1 MEKVLNQEEIDAMV
15 RAARPGGGA
24 AAVATGPVFQPWDI
38 RQAGQVG
45 REQLR
50 AINQLHELFA
60 RNLTHSIGAYLR
72 IVFDCSLVSAEH
84 LTYREFLQRIPEKT
98 YLASCD
104 LVPVGVIALL
114 QLDLAIAFPIID
126 VLLGGEGQG
135 GDPVRDITE
144 IEEQVIESVVRM
156 ICRELQITW
165 EAISLEFN
173 FGQRQQ
179 ISQAQRLMPPD
190 EKNLCMS
197 FEIKMS
203 ETRGT
208 LNLAVPAVISN
219 ALLRKI
225 SADLSYQRPHGPIE
239 ARRRRGGEAQGHF
252 TVHGPASH
260 DRVPQIGIDRGQK
273 VGSTFKGDGLCG
285 DLGEHVLG
293 AGFPG
298 FQPGLQLGC
307 KLFARSFGH
316 GSPAGGVAGSG
327 ERTRAARRALTRTGA
342 AVHRRTSST
351 CRTAGAEAFLE
362 KGSTV
367 PGVSSASDCKGT

>member
-15 RAARPGGGA
+15 RAARSGNPAGGSVTA
-24 AAVATGPVFQPWDI
+24 GPVVQPWDI

-50 AINQLHELFA
+50 SINQLHELFA

-104 LVPVGVIALL
+104 LAPVGVLSLL

-126 VLLGGEGQG
+126 VLLGGEGKG
-135 GDPVRDITE
+135 SEAVRDITE
-144 IEEQVIESVVRM
+144 IEEQVLESIVRI
-156 ICRELQITW
+156 ICRELQTTW

-179 ISQAQRLMPPD
+179 ISQAQRLMVPD
-190 EKNLCMS
+190 EKNLCLS

-208 LNLAVPAVISN
+208 LNLAVPAVVSN

-225 SADLSYQRPHGPIE
+225 SADLSYQRPHSPIE
-239 ARRRRGGEAQGHF
+239 ARRQIEKKLLDCPFSVELSLPHL
-252 TVHGPASH
+252 
-260 DRVPQIGIDRGQK
+260 RVPLQSLAELTPGTVLPFSRNASAPAILQVEEIR
-273 VGSTFKGDGLCG
+273 LCKAAP
-285 DLGEHVLG
+285 VRVN
-293 AGFPG
+293 
-298 FQPGLQLGC
+298 
-307 KLFARSFGH
+307 AR
-316 GSPAGGVAGSG
+316 
-327 ERTRAARRALTRTGA
+327 RAARVLALEPATPK
-342 AVHRRTSST
+342 
-351 CRTAGAEAFLE
+351 AGE
-362 KGSTV
+362 
-367 PGVSSASDCKGT
+367 P